1 MEEIDLCWRA
11 QSLGYKIWSV
21 PDTLIYHYGKQTIK
35 QNTIKSHYLN
45 HRNSWILFFKNS
57 FTFDYGL
64 LIIQRLLLDWMAL
77 IYSIISLDV
86 RRFIAILR
94 AELWL
99 LFSINK
105 IMSLRKNNHIVQLDN
120 IYNGS
125 IALDYFFKR
134 KKYFSQIDD
143 KSSL

>member
-1 MEEIDLCWRA
+1 
-11 QSLGYKIWSV
+11 
-21 PDTLIYHYGKQTIK
+21 
-35 QNTIKSHYLN
+35 
-45 HRNSWILFFKNS
+45 
-57 FTFDYGL
+57 
-64 LIIQRLLLDWMAL
+64 MAL
-77 IYSIISLDV
+77 IYSIISLDI

-105 IMSLRKNNHIVQLDN
+105 IMTLRKNNHIVKLDN

-125 IALDYFFKR
+125 IAIDYFFKR
-134 KKYFSQIDD
+134 KKYFSQIED